1 MDPMTSMWTAA
12 WVPAARRSPVQITT
26 STEDIISG
34 LGAAAEVGEEE
45 EEEDDEGEEGWAV
58 A

>member
-1 MDPMTSMWTAA
+1 MTSMWTAA